1 MTTHFRNVRTFIP
14 VEGRQNLMG
23 FPLVIGYKNWSAVIE
38 SVSYPESNKLVYDTD
53 VDDTENLEEIMN
65 FIATS
70 LNATYV
76 HVSIYVM

>member
-1 MTTHFRNVRTFIP
+1 MTMHFRNVRTFIP
-14 VEGRQNLMG
+14 VEGRQDLMG

-38 SVSYPESNKLVYDTD
+38 SVSYPESKSNIFDTD

-76 HVSIYVM
+76 SIYVM